1 MKTDA
6 VNDQLLI
13 GIGVS
18 PGIAIGRVLLLHR
31 PTDVSPERGISPD
44 EISEE
49 VQRLHAAIDL
59 SRRQLESVRRH
70 AEEHSTPEPCLIIDA
85 HLLILD
91 DIMLVTETIATIEKD
106 LVDAETALRRTLLRI
121 RHLFAAIDDEYL
133 RERRSDV
140 EFVGQR
146 ILRNLI
152 GYNEHLLEEISEQVI
167 LVAHDL
173 SPADTLQLDRSK
185 ILAFVTDAGG
195 RTSHTAILARSLGI
209 PAIVGLESVTQLVG
223 QGMPIIVDGTTG
235 MVVIN
240 PSPASFRDYL
250 QRKQQ
255 YEYAAQE
262 LELLRDLPAQTA
274 DGYKLLLR
282 ANLDLPSDIPVARKN
297 GATGVGLMRTEFL
310 FMNRATPPSEEEQF
324 QVYREMVERMAPD
337 SVMIRTLDV
346 GGDKLVDHINL
357 DEEANP
363 ALGLRAIRFSLK
375 EEVLFRT
382 QLRAIL
388 RASAFGKVRLAFPMI
403 SGIEE
408 LRACRAHLRRSM
420 DELSASS
427 QSFDPALEVGIVV
440 ETPSAALLAG
450 LLAREVDFFSV
461 GTNDLIQ
468 YCLAADRGNEHLA
481 YLYDPLHPAILRALQ
496 LICSAGREAR
506 IPVGMCGEMAS
517 DPLYVTILIAL
528 GFTELSMSPGDILR
542 IKRALRYSRKDHS
555 DVLLTRLITLAT
567 GAEIRHLLEE
577 EMQRSFPE
585 LFPPPAI

>member
-1 MKTDA
+1 MKTE
-6 VNDQLLI
+6 VVCDQLLI

-18 PGIAIGRVLLLHR
+18 PGIAIGRALLLHR
-31 PTDVSPERGISPD
+31 PTDVSPERNIASDEVAD
-44 EISEE
+44 EI
-49 VQRLHAAIDL
+49 QRLRDAITL
-59 SRRQLESVRRH
+59 SRQQLEAVRRQ
-70 AEEHSTPEPCLIIDA
+70 AEEHPTPEPCLIIDA

-91 DIMLVTETIATIEKD
+91 DIMLVSETIATIEKE

-121 RHLFAAIDDEYL
+121 RHLFAAIEDEYL

-152 GYNEHLLEEISEQVI
+152 GYHVNLLQEITEQVI

-195 RTSHTAILARSLGI
+195 RTSHTAILARSMGI
-209 PAIVGLESVTQLVG
+209 PAIVGLESVTQLVS
-223 QGMPIIVDGTTG
+223 QGTPLIVDGATG
-235 MVVIN
+235 MVVIL
-240 PSPASFRDYL
+240 PSPESFRDYL

-255 YEYAAQE
+255 YEYAEQE

-274 DGYKLLLR
+274 DGYELLLR
-282 ANLDLPSDIPVARKN
+282 ANLDNPADIPLALKN
-297 GATGVGLMRTEFL
+297 GANGVGLMRTEFL
-310 FMNRATPPSEEEQF
+310 FMNRSSSPPEEEQF
-324 QVYREMVERMAPD
+324 QIYKEMVEKLAP
-337 SVMIRTLDV
+337 SGVMIRTLDV
-346 GGDKLVDHINL
+346 GGDKLVEHFDL
-357 DEEANP
+357 DGEANP

-408 LRACRAHLRRSM
+408 LRACRAHLCSVM
-420 DELSASS
+420 AELSVCNLP
-427 QSFDPALEVGIVV
+427 FDAALEVGIIV
-440 ETPSAALLAG
+440 ETPSAALMADFISQ
-450 LLAREVDFFSV
+450 EVDFFSV

-468 YCLAADRGNEHLA
+468 YCLAVDRGNEHLS

-496 LICSAGREAR
+496 LICKAGRTAG

-517 DPLYVTILIAL
+517 EPLFVGILVAL
-528 GFTELSMSPGDILR
+528 GFTDLSMSPGDILR
-542 IKRALRYSRKDHS
+542 MKQALRSVRKEDS
-555 DVLLTRLITLAT
+555 DALLLELFSLPT
-567 GAEIRHLLEE
+567 GAEIRHRLEA
-577 EMQRSFPE
+577 EMQSSFPD
-585 LFPPPAI
+585 LFPPPEI

>member
-1 MKTDA
+1 MKTE
-6 VNDQLLI
+6 VIPDQLLI

-18 PGIAIGRVLLLHR
+18 PGIAIGRALLLHR
-31 PTDVSPERGISPD
+31 PTDISPERNIAA
-44 EISEE
+44 EE
-49 VQRLHAAIDL
+49 VAGEIQRLHDAITL
-59 SRRQLESVRRH
+59 SRQQLEAVRLQ
-70 AEEHSTPEPCLIIDA
+70 AEEHPTPEPGLIIDA

-91 DIMLVTETIATIEKD
+91 DVMLVSETTATIGKD

-121 RHLFAAIDDEYL
+121 RHLFEAIEDEYL

-152 GYNEHLLEEISEQVI
+152 GYHEHLLQEISEQVI

-173 SPADTLQLDRSK
+173 SPADTLQLDRKK

-195 RTSHTAILARSLGI
+195 RTSHTAILARSMGI

-223 QGMPIIVDGTTG
+223 QGLPLIVDGTTG
-235 MVVIN
+235 MVVIH
-240 PSPASFRDYL
+240 PSPDSFRDYL
-250 QRKQQ
+250 QRKQH
-255 YEYAAQE
+255 YEYAEQE

-274 DGYKLLLR
+274 DGYELLLR
-282 ANLDLPSDIPVARKN
+282 ANLDAPADIPLARKN
-297 GATGVGLMRTEFL
+297 GASGVGLMRTEFL
-310 FMNRATPPSEEEQF
+310 FMNRSIPPSEEEQF
-324 QVYREMVERMAPD
+324 QIYKEMVEEMAPA

-357 DEEANP
+357 EGEANP
-363 ALGLRAIRFSLK
+363 ALGMRAIRFSLK
-375 EEVLFRT
+375 EEILFCS

-388 RASAFGKVRLAFPMI
+388 RASAFGTVRLAFPMI

-408 LRACRAHLRRSM
+408 LRACRVHLRSSM
-420 DELSASS
+420 DELTARN
-427 QSFDPALEVGIVV
+427 QPFDPALQVGIVV
-440 ETPSAALLAG
+440 ETPSAALLAE
-450 LLAREVDFFSV
+450 LIAREVDFFSV

-468 YCLAADRGNEHLA
+468 YCLAVDRGNEHLA

-496 LICSAGREAR
+496 LICSAGQNAG

-517 DPLYVTILIAL
+517 DPLYVAVLVAL

-542 IKRALRYSRKDHS
+542 MKRALRLSRKDRS
-555 DVLLTRLITLAT
+555 DALLATLFTLPT
-567 GAEIRHLLEE
+567 GAEIRHLLEDV
-577 EMQRSFPE
+577 MQTSFPD
-585 LFPPPAI
+585 LFPPPEI

>member
-1 MKTDA
+1 MKTDVA
-6 VNDQLLI
+6 HDQLLI

-18 PGIAIGRVLLLHR
+18 PGIAIGRALLLHR
-31 PTDVSPERGISPD
+31 PTDISPARDIAADEVAD
-44 EISEE
+44 EI
-49 VQRLHAAIDL
+49 QRLRDAIFL
-59 SRRQLESVRRH
+59 SRQQLEAVRRK
-70 AEEHSTPEPCLIIDA
+70 AEEHPTSEPGLIIDA

-91 DIMLVTETIATIEKD
+91 DIMLVSETIATIEKD

-121 RHLFAAIDDEYL
+121 RHLFAAIEDEYL

-152 GYNEHLLEEISEQVI
+152 GYHEHLLQEISEQVI

-173 SPADTLQLDRSK
+173 SPADTLQLDRNK

-195 RTSHTAILARSLGI
+195 RTSHTAILARSMGI
-209 PAIVGLESVTQLVG
+209 PAIVGLESVTQLVN
-223 QGMPIIVDGTTG
+223 QGLPLIVDGTSG
-235 MVVIN
+235 MVVIH
-240 PSPASFRDYL
+240 PSPESFRDYL

-255 YEYAAQE
+255 YEYAEQE

-282 ANLDLPSDIPVARKN
+282 ANLDAPVDIPLAHKN
-297 GATGVGLMRTEFL
+297 GASGVGLMRTEFL
-310 FMNRATPPSEEEQF
+310 FMNRTIPPSEDEQF
-324 QVYREMVERMAPD
+324 RIYKEMVEAMAPA

-346 GGDKLVDHINL
+346 GGDKLVNHINL
-357 DEEANP
+357 DGEANP

-375 EEVLFRT
+375 EEILFRT

-388 RASAFGKVRLAFPMI
+388 RASASGKVRLAFPMI

-408 LRACRAHLRRSM
+408 LRACRVHLRGAM
-420 DELSASS
+420 DELTARHL
-427 QSFDPALEVGIVV
+427 SFDAALEVGIVV
-440 ETPSAALLAG
+440 ETPSAALLAE
-450 LLAREVDFFSV
+450 LIAREVDFFSV

-468 YCLAADRGNEHLA
+468 YCLAVDRGNEHLA

-496 LICSAGREAR
+496 LICTAGKNAA

-517 DPLYVTILIAL
+517 DPLYIAVLVAL

-542 IKRALRYSRKDHS
+542 MKRALRLSRKDRS
-555 DVLLTRLITLAT
+555 DALLATLLTLPT
-567 GAEIRHLLEE
+567 GAEIRHFLEDV
-577 EMQRSFPE
+577 MQTSFPD
-585 LFPPPAI
+585 LFPPPEI

>member
-1 MKTDA
+1 VKTE
-6 VNDQLLI
+6 VNYDQLLI

-18 PGIAIGRVLLLHR
+18 PGIAIGRALLLHR
-31 PTDVSPERGISPD
+31 PTDISAERDISPD
-44 EISEE
+44 EVADEI
-49 VQRLHAAIDL
+49 QRLQDAIRL
-59 SRRQLESVRRH
+59 SRQQLEVVRRK
-70 AEEHSTPEPCLIIDA
+70 AEEHPTPEPGLIIDA

-91 DIMLVTETIATIEKD
+91 DIMLVSETIATIEKD

-121 RHLFAAIDDEYL
+121 RHLFASIEDEYL

-152 GYNEHLLEEISEQVI
+152 GYHENLLQEITDQVI

-173 SPADTLQLDRSK
+173 SPADTLQLDRNK

-195 RTSHTAILARSLGI
+195 RTSHTAILARSMGI
-209 PAIVGLESVTQLVG
+209 PAIVGLESVTHLVS
-223 QGMPIIVDGTTG
+223 QGLPLIVDGTTG
-235 MVVIN
+235 MIVIH
-240 PSPASFRDYL
+240 PSAESFRDYL

-255 YEYAAQE
+255 YEYAEQE

-274 DGYKLLLR
+274 DGYELVLR
-282 ANLDLPSDIPVARKN
+282 ANLDAPADIALARKN
-297 GATGVGLMRTEFL
+297 GASGVGLMRTEFL
-310 FMNRATPPSEEEQF
+310 FMNRTIPPSEDEQF
-324 QVYREMVERMAPD
+324 QVYKEMVEGMAPA

-357 DEEANP
+357 EGEANP

-408 LRACRAHLRRSM
+408 LRACRRHLRGVM
-420 DELSASS
+420 DELSAC
-427 QSFDPALEVGIVV
+427 QQPFDPALEVGIVV
-440 ETPSAALLAG
+440 ETPSAALLAE
-450 LLAREVDFFSV
+450 LIAREVDFFSV

-468 YCLAADRGNEHLA
+468 YCLAVDRGNEHLA
-481 YLYDPLHPAILRALQ
+481 YLYEPLHPAILRALQ
-496 LICSAGREAR
+496 LICNAGKHAG

-517 DPLYVTILIAL
+517 DPLYVDILVAL
-528 GFTELSMSPGDILR
+528 GFTELSMSPNDILR
-542 IKRALRYSRKDHS
+542 MKRALRLSRKDRS
-555 DVLLTRLITLAT
+555 DVLLTTLMTLPT
-567 GAEIRHLLEE
+567 GAAIRHLLEDV
-577 EMQRSFPE
+577 MQSSFPE
-585 LFPPPAI
+585 LFPPPKI

>member
-1 MKTDA
+1 MKTEIA
-6 VNDQLLI
+6 QDQLLI

-31 PTDVSPERGISPD
+31 PTDVSPERKIAPD
-44 EISEE
+44 EVAAEI
-49 VQRLHAAIDL
+49 QRLRDAINL
-59 SRRQLESVRRH
+59 SRQQLETVRRQ
-70 AEEHSTPEPCLIIDA
+70 AEEHPTPEPGLIIDA

-91 DIMLVTETIATIEKD
+91 DIMLVSETIATIEKA

-121 RHLFAAIDDEYL
+121 RHLFEAIEDEYL

-152 GYNEHLLEEISEQVI
+152 GYHEHLLQEITEQVI

-173 SPADTLQLDRSK
+173 SPADTLQLDRKK

-195 RTSHTAILARSLGI
+195 RTSHTAILARSMGI
-209 PAIVGLESVTQLVG
+209 PAIVGLESVTQLVS
-223 QGMPIIVDGTTG
+223 QGLPLIVDGTTG
-235 MVVIN
+235 MIVIH
-240 PSPASFRDYL
+240 PSAESFRDYL
-250 QRKQQ
+250 QRKQH
-255 YEYAAQE
+255 YEYAEQE

-274 DGYKLLLR
+274 DGYELLLR
-282 ANLDLPSDIPVARKN
+282 ANLDAPADIPLARKN
-297 GATGVGLMRTEFL
+297 GANGVGLMRTEFL
-310 FMNRATPPSEEEQF
+310 FMNRAIPPAEDEQF
-324 QVYREMVERMAPD
+324 QIYKEMVEEMAPA

-346 GGDKLVDHINL
+346 GGDKLVEHINL
-357 DEEANP
+357 DGEANP

-408 LRACRAHLRRSM
+408 LRACRVHLRCAM
-420 DELSASS
+420 DELSLRN
-427 QSFDPALEVGIVV
+427 QPFDPALEVGIVV
-440 ETPSAALLAG
+440 ETPSAALLAAMI
-450 LLAREVDFFSV
+450 AREVDFFSV

-468 YCLAADRGNEHLA
+468 YCLAVDRGNELLA

-496 LICSAGREAR
+496 LICTAGKNAG

-517 DPLYVTILIAL
+517 DPLYISVLVAL
-528 GFTELSMSPGDILR
+528 GFTELSMSPGDLLR
-542 IKRALRYSRKDHS
+542 MKRALRLSRKDSS
-555 DVLLTRLITLAT
+555 DALLATLFTLPT
-567 GAEIRHLLEE
+567 GAEIRHLLEDV
-577 EMQRSFPE
+577 MQTSFPN
-585 LFPPPAI
+585 LFPPPEI

>member
-1 MKTDA
+1 MKTEIIR
-6 VNDQLLI
+6 DQLLI

-18 PGIAIGRVLLLHR
+18 PGIAIGRALLLHR
-31 PTDVSPERGISPD
+31 PTDLSPERTIAHD
-44 EISEE
+44 EVHGE
-49 VQRLHAAIDL
+49 VQRLRDAITL
-59 SRRQLESVRRH
+59 SRQQLEAVHRQ
-70 AEEHSTPEPCLIIDA
+70 AEEHPTPEPRLIIEA

-91 DIMLVTETIATIEKD
+91 DTMLVSKTIATIEQE

-121 RHLFAAIDDEYL
+121 RQLFEAIKDEYL

-152 GYNEHLLEEISEQVI
+152 GYHEHLLEKLTERVI

-195 RTSHTAILARSLGI
+195 RTSHTAILAHSLGI
-209 PAIVGLESVTQLVG
+209 PAIVGLESVTQLVS
-223 QGMPIIVDGTTG
+223 QGMPLIVDGATG
-235 MVVIN
+235 MMVIH
-240 PSPASFRDYL
+240 PSPESFRDYH
-250 QRKQQ
+250 QRKLQ
-255 YEYAAQE
+255 YDSAEQE
-262 LELLRDLPAQTA
+262 LEFLRDLPAQTV
-274 DGYKLLLR
+274 DGYELVLR
-282 ANLDLPSDIPVARKN
+282 ANLDAPADIPLALKH
-297 GATGVGLMRTEFL
+297 GASGVGLMRTEFL
-310 FMNRATPPSEEEQF
+310 FMNRSIPPSEDEQF
-324 QVYREMVERMAPD
+324 QIYQEMVEKMAPAA
-337 SVMIRTLDV
+337 VMIRTLDV
-346 GGDKLVDHINL
+346 GGDKLVEHINL
-357 DEEANP
+357 DGEANP

-408 LRACRAHLRRSM
+408 LRACRTHLRSVM
-420 DELSASS
+420 DELLLDALP
-427 QSFDPALEVGIVV
+427 FDPALKVGIVV
-440 ETPSAALLAG
+440 ETPSAALLAA
-450 LLAREVDFFSV
+450 LFAPEVDFFSV

-468 YCLAADRGNEHLA
+468 YCLAVDRSNEHLA

-496 LICSAGREAR
+496 LVCTAGKNAG

-517 DPLYVTILIAL
+517 DPLYISVLVAL

-542 IKRALRYSRKDHS
+542 MKRALRSISKDCS
-555 DVLLTRLITLAT
+555 DVLLTKLFTLPT
-567 GAEIRHLLEE
+567 GTEIRHHLEE
-577 EMQRSFPE
+577 EMQAAFPR
-585 LFPPPAI
+585 LFPPPQI